1 MDIDLVN
8 LGKRMRSIRLKMGM
22 TVEELAEKTKLSF
35 TMIAQMERGE
45 KKGSIESLVAISNI
59 LGVSIEDL
67 LTDSLLFTNGEGKTK
82 HEEDLSYILLDCN
95 ENEARLIIKNAENLK
110 TLLKK
115 YK

>member
-1 MDIDLVN
+1 MDIDIVN
-8 LGKRMRSIRLKMGM
+8 LGKRMRSIRQKKGM
-22 TVEELAEKTKLSF
+22 TVEELAEKSKLSF

-45 KKGSIESLVAISNI
+45 KKGSIESLVVISNV

-67 LTDSLLFTNGEGKTK
+67 LMDSLLFTNGETKSK
-82 HEEDLSYILLDCN
+82 HEDDFSYILLDCN

-110 TLLKK
+110 DLLKK